1 VALTVPGTEFRLGS
15 GPYTV
20 PVSIANAPR
29 VSTLSLS
36 ITYDPAVVRVRSVQE
51 GSFMRQGGVAATFTR
66 QVDETAGRVDIT
78 IARGQD
84 LVGASGSGLVAALL
98 VEPVAAGAASLNV
111 SGAGTGP
118 AGSLVSLQ
126 STPVSVTVR

>member
-1 VALTVPGTEFRLGS
+1 
-15 GPYTV
+15 V
-20 PVSIANAPR
+20 PVSISNAPR
-29 VSTLSLS
+29 VSALSLT

-51 GSFMRQGGVAATFTR
+51 GSFMRQGGVSATFTR

-78 IARGQD
+78 ATRGQD

-98 VEPVAAGAASLNV
+98 LEPVAAGAANLNV

-118 AGSLVSLQ
+118 AGSLVSLR
-126 STPVSVTVR
+126 SSPVAVSVR